1 MEPQNEII
9 GHAEPEIPAPAD
21 AKRKVDYD
29 RILKE
34 LAVAKAYI
42 LAMNADPKTVLKKFC
57 DGKDVD
63 YVRMIN
69 HTYQLKKQ
77 THAVALKAVED
88 KIVEFTA
95 KRNKKEGVP
104 PPAAEPAPKK
114 ETKEMECQT
123 DEVEDED
130 DPGDICPG
138 FKPQEYK
145 EARMNIYSLRMAQY
159 HALLKIQERYNAL
172 LEKVDENG
180 WMDDLNEGED
190 EEFQPITT
198 VYTKPVEVKDMDTW
212 EKVAADVKKSSELHR
227 ARVKMEERKAKAKED
242 AEKVK

>member
-1 MEPQNEII
+1 MENQHEII

-21 AKRKVDYD
+21 GKRKVDYD

-34 LAVAKAYI
+34 LALAKAYI
-42 LAMNADPKTVLKKFC
+42 IAHNEDPKTVLKKFC

-77 THAVALKAVED
+77 THNVALKAIED

-95 KRNKKEGVP
+95 KKNKKEGVP

-123 DEVEDED
+123 DDTEDEAED
-130 DPGDICPG
+130 VCPG
-138 FKPQEYK
+138 FKPAEYTSARAYINKLRTSQYNTLIALQKKYNSLMDVLEELDIMDQVNDGEEQFEKNEIIWVKPK
-145 EARMNIYSLRMAQY
+145 EITP
-159 HALLKIQERYNAL
+159 
-172 LEKVDENG
+172 LE
-180 WMDDLNEGED
+180 
-190 EEFQPITT
+190 
-198 VYTKPVEVKDMDTW
+198 TW
-212 EKVAADVKKSSELHR
+212 NQVAEDVKKLDKLHI
-227 ARVKMEERKAKAKED
+227 AKQKNEP
-242 AEKVK
+242 K